1 MAIPPSELPDLA
13 LTQSQL
19 ARRERISTATLEL
32 ASEGGFDAVQMR
44 AVAARAD
51 VALGTL
57 YRYFPSKEYLL
68 VSVMASQI
76 AALSERLV
84 VRPPEGTDPV
94 ERVVDVL
101 SRANRALQHQPDVT
115 VAMIR
120 ALVSGNEELA
130 PVVSAN
136 RYAMRRIIS
145 NALGPDASA
154 DEAQVL
160 AIDLLNDVW
169 LAALVSWIS
178 GAQPAESLLPK
189 LIAATRKLLA

>member
-178 GAQPAESLLPK
+178 GAQPAESVLPK
-189 LIAATRKLLA
+189 LTAATRKLLA

>member
-1 MAIPPSELPDLA
+1 
-13 LTQSQL
+13 
-19 ARRERISTATLEL
+19 
-32 ASEGGFDAVQMR
+32 
-44 AVAARAD
+44 
-51 VALGTL
+51 L

-178 GAQPAESLLPK
+178 GAQPAESVLPK
-189 LIAATRKLLA
+189 LTAATRKLLA